1 MGRLRTAIAGY
12 GVVGRRRHD
21 CLKCDKRFDIVAV
34 GDKDILSIGSARH
47 LDENQILVFDDV
59 NKLIQLELDVLFVCL
74 PNYLAPELTMLALN
88 AGAHVFC
95 EKPPG
100 RDLDDIIKVRKV
112 EQGQPTL
119 KLRYGFNHRYHG
131 SVVEASTIIDSGD
144 FGKVLNVMGCYGKS
158 SFFGHKG
165 LDWRIDP
172 KLSGG
177 GILLDQGIHLVDL
190 MRKFAGEFVEVKSF
204 VQAQFWEYPVEDNA
218 YAIMRTNENVV
229 AMIHSSATMWQHTFS
244 VKITLERGSI
254 LLSGILSGSGTYGEE
269 RIEIFTRRNGGGEEM
284 FSTTIYKEDK
294 SWGAEIAQFGDDI
307 MLDRPVTNGNSSD
320 AHCTM
325 ELISKIYDSDQGWRK
340 FKEE

>member
-1 MGRLRTAIAGY
+1 
-12 GVVGRRRHD
+12 
-21 CLKCDKRFDIVAV
+21 
-34 GDKDILSIGSARH
+34 
-47 LDENQILVFDDV
+47 
-59 NKLIQLELDVLFVCL
+59 
-74 PNYLAPELTMLALN
+74 
-88 AGAHVFC
+88 
-95 EKPPG
+95 
-100 RDLDDIIKVRKV
+100 
-112 EQGQPTL
+112 
-119 KLRYGFNHRYHG
+119 
-131 SVVEASTIIDSGD
+131 
-144 FGKVLNVMGCYGKS
+144 
-158 SFFGHKG
+158 
-165 LDWRIDP
+165 
-172 KLSGG
+172 
-177 GILLDQGIHLVDL
+177 

-325 ELISKIYDSDQGWRK
+325 ELISKIYDSDQSWRK